1 MGVNITYKFGDW
13 VKTADGIGIIIEV
26 REWEQLYFVKYE
38 NGVSRLYKE
47 SEIIEHI

>member
-1 MGVNITYKFGDW
+1 MKYKFGDW

-38 NGVSRLYKE
+38 NGVSRLYREDQIKE
-47 SEIIEHI
+47 K